1 MIDLT
6 DRANLL
12 EVVELL
18 IDAMRRSDPDYVRTH
33 GCQQCTGEDW
43 DTAIQAGED
52 VLEAE
57 LSRDSWKREAEMN
70 QEAADASAGYAARL
84 AEEESAHR
92 VTAGIFAS
100 TLVRADAAEAR
111 IKPLEE
117 TVAAQYAHNVLLEVR
132 LQKVMAR
139 CADLLDEDQFNELDA
154 LARLTDSAIPV
165 HSSVVQP

>member
-1 MIDLT
+1 MKINDEGT
-6 DRANLL
+6 SNAAHWYKRAMN
-12 EVVELL
+12 
-18 IDAMRRSDPDYVRTH
+18 
-33 GCQQCTGEDW
+33 
-43 DTAIQAGED
+43 
-52 VLEAE
+52 AE
-57 LSRDSWKREAEMN
+57 
-70 QEAADASAGYAARL
+70 ARL

-132 LQKVMAR
+132 LQEAIDCCTIKDNRNLWLEIRLQKVMAR

-154 LARLTDSAIPV
+154 MVTGECGCGICDAC
-165 HSSVVQP
+165 VVVRPI